1 VVNLAV
7 HLTPEH
13 ENIPGNE
20 AAGET
25 AETAKTAAV
34 GGISLNQFLYK
45 IGVRPLRSAV
55 SDP

>member
-1 VVNLAV
+1 MR
-7 HLTPEH
+7 T
-13 ENIPGNE
+13 NE
-20 AAGET
+20 TAGET